1 MSNLFFQNA
10 LQPSAVESN
19 GLSNNFKSNSPAG
32 EMQPRAT
39 FKPADALIDENSSD
53 MPRTNSGTFL
63 FSMAASEF
71 LYYLLIFIGGS
82 IR

>member
-19 GLSNNFKSNSPAG
+19 GLSNFKSNSPAG

-71 LYYLLIFIGGS
+71 SHYLKTDLHWWK
-82 IR
+82 